1 MIYILVI
8 YNQNKKSQKPKKAMG
23 GMKILNVAQMYAT

>member
-8 YNQNKKSQKPKKAMG
+8 YYQNKTKKAMG
-23 GMKILNVAQMYAT
+23 GMKILNVAQMYTT